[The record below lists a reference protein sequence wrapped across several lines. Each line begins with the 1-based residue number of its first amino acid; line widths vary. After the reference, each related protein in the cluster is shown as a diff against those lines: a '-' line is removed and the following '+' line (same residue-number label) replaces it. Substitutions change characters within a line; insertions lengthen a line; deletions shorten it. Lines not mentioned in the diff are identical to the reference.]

1 MGATA
6 VTKILLVEDDKNIA
20 AGVISWLTTLH
31 YTVEHVSDGA
41 EGLERLKVCKYDVV
55 VLDWGLPTISG
66 PEICKQYRSS
76 QGKTP
81 ILMLTAHSSIDD
93 KLHGFGSGADDY
105 LTKPF
110 DPKELSVRIEA
121 LLRRPANLV
130 ADNLKVGNLEL
141 HPSDYCLYKNGTP
154 IRLLPKEFDL
164 IKFLMRHP
172 GQLFSADELID
183 RVWNSDSEVSREL
196 VKVYVT
202 KIRRKIDVDG
212 EPSIIAT
219 VHGRG
224 YRLDLAA
231 AGVAEKK
238 D

>member
-1 MGATA
+1 MGTTI
-6 VTKILLVEDDKNIA
+6 VTKILLVEDDANIA
-20 AGVISWLTTLH
+20 NGVIGWLSDQH

-41 EGLERLKVCKYDVV
+41 EALERLKACKYDVV

-66 PEICKQYRSS
+66 PEICKQYRST

-81 ILMLTAHSSIDD
+81 ILMLTAHSTIED
-93 KLHGFGSGADDY
+93 KMHGFGSGADDY

-110 DPKELSVRIEA
+110 HPKELSVRIEA
-121 LLRRPANLV
+121 LLRRPATLV
-130 ADNLKVGNLEL
+130 ADNVKVGNLEL
-141 HPSDYCLYKNGTP
+141 HSNDYCLYKNGNP

-172 GQLFSADELID
+172 DQLFSADELID

-202 KIRRKIDVDG
+202 KIRRKIDQ
-212 EPSIIAT
+212 
-219 VHGRG
+219 
-224 YRLDLAA
+224 
-231 AGVAEKK
+231 
-238 D
+238 